1 MINRYSI
8 TAFILFLILMLY
20 LGHDIP
26 VEEFERAVLVRS
38 AVQYRPGSDMVS
50 TICVYSD
57 STRMRCEYIVDPRH
71 TREAAEALQI
81 KLYMEQNGIYD
92 ERLDYNMRARWHHIK
107 RELGCKWI
115 EGPSSKTTWGGL
127 KKGER

>member
-26 VEEFERAVLVRS
+26 VEEFERAVLVR
-38 AVQYRPGSDMVS
+38 ATIQYSPGSDMVA
-50 TICVYSD
+50 TVRVYSD

-71 TREAAEALQI
+71 TQEAAEALQI

-92 ERLDYNMRARWHHIK
+92 ERLDYNMRARWHHIQQK
-107 RELGCKWI
+107 LGCKW
-115 EGPSSKTTWGGL
+115 E
-127 KKGER
+127 

>member
-1 MINRYSI
+1 MKL
-8 TAFILFLILMLY
+8 AVVLFFVVLVALTLY
-20 LGHDIP
+20 MGKDTP
-26 VEEFERAVLVRS
+26 AEEYERAVLVRS

-57 STRMRCEYIVDPRH
+57 STRMRCEYIVNPRH

-115 EGPSSKTTWGGL
+115 KRSGSWGSL
-127 KKGER
+127 KRRAQ

>member
-1 MINRYSI
+1 MIK
-8 TAFILFLILMLY
+8 TILALFVVLVALTLY
-20 LGHDIP
+20 MGKDIP
-26 VEEFERAVLVRS
+26 AEEYERAVLVHA
-38 AVQYRPGSDMVS
+38 AVPYTPGSDIV
-50 TICVYSD
+50 TVTLTYSD
-57 STRMRCEYIVDPRH
+57 STRARCRYIVDPRH
-71 TREAAEALQI
+71 TQEAAEALRI
-81 KLYMEQNGIYD
+81 KFYMKINRIYD